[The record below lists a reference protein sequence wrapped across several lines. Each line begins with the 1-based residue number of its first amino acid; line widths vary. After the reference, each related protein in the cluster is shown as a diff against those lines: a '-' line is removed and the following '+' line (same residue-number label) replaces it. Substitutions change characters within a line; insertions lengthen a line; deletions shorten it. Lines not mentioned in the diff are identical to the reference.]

1 MTTANPNLD
10 PLTLEAPDH
19 PVRIAESVWWVGSLM
34 GDDSFQC
41 HVYLIVHGDH
51 SVLID
56 PGSVLLFPIVLE
68 KIQKIIP
75 FHQIRYFVCQ
85 HQDPDIAGV
94 LPIIDRMP
102 DRHPQA
108 TVVSHWRINALLKHY
123 ALRMP
128 MLCIEENGWQL
139 DLDGRILKFIFTPY
153 LHSPGAFCTFE
164 ESTGILFSSDLF
176 GGFTETLHLFAQ
188 DERVMEGIRF
198 FHEHYMPSR
207 EILLH
212 GLFKLESLPLRLIAP
227 QHGSIIPKRLIPFVF
242 TRLKEIDCGLYLITH
257 SCSNVQRLVML
268 NDLLRKSMERMVMSR
283 DFSEVVNTLLHSAM
297 PLLPVKTLRF
307 HGLLHDQTI
316 RFGPETHYRGAMA
329 QPPAALRE
337 RLGIPLEAWRQPDG
351 SLLFSVS
358 GSPCAEEATDPEV
371 VQTLILPLF
380 APGKPNVDG
389 VATLGLTETITLDP
403 ETRSILEQLGLPLGV
418 ALEREIIFH
427 SLNKEREKFY
437 QISTRDQLTGL
448 YTRFYMRDAVAR
460 LCDLHDRGHQSGL
473 ALAAFDIDHFKRVND
488 TFGHPEG
495 DVVLKMVAG
504 VLLESVRIE
513 DVPVRLG
520 GEEFVIFLIAADLE
534 GVTKITERILEKV
547 RALTF
552 TGAMAGEKVT
562 ISCGLAFRDKHET
575 LDAFMQRA
583 DLALYAAKR
592 GGRNRVCL
600 ADGKPGEA

>member
-1 MTTANPNLD
+1 MNTANPNPD

-19 PVRIAESVWWVGSLM
+19 PVLIAESIWWVGSLM

-41 HVYLIVHGDH
+41 HVYLIVHGDN

-75 FHQIRYFVCQ
+75 FNQIRYFVCQ

-94 LPIIDRMP
+94 LPIIDLRP

-128 MLCIEENGWQL
+128 MLCVEENGWQL
-139 DLDGRILKFIFTPY
+139 DLNGRILKCIFTPY
-153 LHSPGAFCTFE
+153 LHSPGAFCTFDE
-164 ESTGILFSSDLF
+164 ATGTLFSSDLF

-227 QHGSIIPKRLIPFVF
+227 QHGSIIPERLIPFVF
-242 TRLKEIDCGLYLITH
+242 TRLKEIDCGLYLMTH

-283 DFSEVVNTLLHSAM
+283 DFSEVVSTLMHSAI

-307 HGLLHDQTI
+307 HGLFNDQYI
-316 RFGPETHYRGAMA
+316 RFGPETHYRGAVA
-329 QPPAALRE
+329 QPPAALRD
-337 RLGIPLEAWRQPDG
+337 RLGTPLEAWRQAEG
-351 SLLFSVS
+351 SMLLLVP
-358 GSPCAEEATDPEV
+358 GSPCTEDAMDPEV

-380 APGKPNVDG
+380 APGRLNVDG
-389 VATLGLTETITLDP
+389 VATLALTEEIALDR
-403 ETRSILEQLGLPLGV
+403 ETRAVLEQLGLPLGV

-460 LCDLHDRGHQSGL
+460 LCDLHDRGHQTGL

-488 TFGHPEG
+488 TYGHPEG
-495 DVVLKMVAG
+495 DVVLKKVAG
-504 VLLESVRIE
+504 VLLESVRVE
-513 DVPVRLG
+513 DVPVRMG
-520 GEEFVIFLIAADLE
+520 GEEFVIFLIGGDPK
-534 GVTKITERILEKV
+534 GVTGITERILEKV

-562 ISCGLAFRDKHET
+562 ISCGLAFRGQREP
-575 LDAFMQRA
+575 LDTFMQRA
-583 DLALYAAKR
+583 DMALYTAKR
-592 GGRNRVCL
+592 NGRNRVSL
-600 ADGKPGEA
+600 AEELPPN